1 MSGTGIQGWDVAI
14 ELDETAL
21 NAQISSFFNREFRG
35 STRSLDPL
43 PDSFSSIRA
52 AIHIPAVR
60 FIQGNAQQLRA
71 DLIVNLNDVSMFYT
85 TIGQLETESV
95 GTAERVRLNLEN
107 SSLEVNTTRF
117 TEEVRNRLAA
127 AGVTVAE
134 FNEFRTALIGVVIG
148 GVVGAAVGVV
158 AANIVQEITR
168 TIANMSITGTAR
180 GLVGTPLFPLPL
192 LSPSELMTQ
201 NVLLDDLVI
210 VSRLEVA
217 YVNLRGEL
225 RITDRQYLSTSAPPF
240 NRVRLTWKGT
250 FEAVPVHLTPPFR
263 FLWTVNGVR
272 LYYEG
277 EIPVTQGTLRYRVD
291 GSRCTLTTT
300 HGTMLNEMLC
310 VEVTDARGIWMLAC
324 KALRAEGERTEVQEI
339 NPRDEALISRLFRLP
354 PHLIPG
360 PAPDV
365 IFNPKIAA
373 QIQADYVSA
382 VARGMS
388 VDPGSL

>member
-1 MSGTGIQGWDVAI
+1 MLVITGMTLAVDGTRNQFILTGSFELVEPVKWASGTFSMSFGLRWNRDTSRVEIAAGPPPRVVP
-14 ELDETAL
+14 ELEAWVK
-21 NAQISSFFNREFRG
+21 IVF
-35 STRSLDPL
+35 
-43 PDSFSSIRA
+43 
-52 AIHIPAVR
+52 AVL
-60 FIQGNAQQLRA
+60 G
-71 DLIVNLNDVSMFYT
+71 
-85 TIGQLETESV
+85 
-95 GTAERVRLNLEN
+95 GTAFAA
-107 SSLEVNTTRF
+107 SLGIV
-117 TEEVRNRLAA
+117 
-127 AGVTVAE
+127 AGP
-134 FNEFRTALIGVVIG
+134 IGVVIG

-225 RITDRQYLSTSAPPF
+225 RITDRQYLSTSAPPL

-300 HGTMLNEMLC
+300 HGNMLNEMLC

-365 IFNPKIAA
+365 FFNPKIAA